1 MYTIHLSSLECA
13 QSLTAI
19 NAPMVSATVS
29 CCSLLSLPKWLS
41 AYTGIK
47 AAPPPQMKRKGNFS
61 VNRRQ
66 PDFLMQVRLLDLC
79 SGPSSIWVKT
89 ASTNK
94 PKFTFTKLR
103 KNENGLHGSVKKI
116 NCFEWCGKEV
126 TFGSL

>member
-29 CCSLLSLPKWLS
+29 CWSLLSLPKWLS

-47 AAPPPQMKRKGNFS
+47 AAPPPPQMKRKGNFS

-66 PDFLMQVRLLDLC
+66 PDFFDASASFRSLFWTKFKMGQD
-79 SGPSSIWVKT
+79 SFNKQTKIHFYKT
-89 ASTNK
+89 EEK
-94 PKFTFTKLR
+94 R
-103 KNENGLHGSVKKI
+103 K
-116 NCFEWCGKEV
+116 WA
-126 TFGSL
+126 TW